1 MGNFPL
7 SEAFIPT
14 YFLNYSELSLTDPQ
28 TIHFLAYSLDLSAH
42 LKFSFLP
49 LDCFA
54 CARNDKQGS
63 PGIVESVIDF
73 VQDMNI
79 IIFITIMS
87 RDIGS
92 SN

>member
-7 SEAFIPT
+7 SEVFIPA

-28 TIHFLAYSLDLSAH
+28 IIHFLT
-42 LKFSFLP
+42 
-49 LDCFA
+49 
-54 CARNDKQGS
+54 
-63 PGIVESVIDF
+63 IDF

-79 IIFITIMS
+79 IIFITLMS